1 VVKPLFWSEEFCE
14 LHSDINRILE
24 ISVNINSNVS
34 IPYKI
39 ADTRFKS
46 PGIGTFGGFY
56 GENDPTNWIEIWNK
70 LIEVSHEIDSFE
82 ISFPPKYFEI
92 QKFEAQIQASIE
104 LFNPKCVVEL
114 NQHVVLVSDATE
126 SLSKGNRKKYR
137 QFCEASGTVKRGK
150 IEDLKKVVALLQES
164 RKNLGVDLSMSYV
177 QILEAFTKM
186 PEIYRC
192 YFAEIEAE
200 IVAAAIV
207 VEISRESLYVLYWG
221 DTPGYWRKTSP
232 VVAIFMEV
240 YKDAYQ
246 EGFKYLD
253 LGISSVDGEINPGLT
268 RFKRNLGCIDSEKIK
283 VLFYNPDSRA

>member
-1 VVKPLFWSEEFCE
+1 
-14 LHSDINRILE
+14 
-24 ISVNINSNVS
+24 
-34 IPYKI
+34 
-39 ADTRFKS
+39 
-46 PGIGTFGGFY
+46 
-56 GENDPTNWIEIWNK
+56 
-70 LIEVSHEIDSFE
+70 
-82 ISFPPKYFEI
+82 
-92 QKFEAQIQASIE
+92 
-104 LFNPKCVVEL
+104 
-114 NQHVVLVSDATE
+114 
-126 SLSKGNRKKYR
+126 
-137 QFCEASGTVKRGK
+137 
-150 IEDLKKVVALLQES
+150 
-164 RKNLGVDLSMSYV
+164 
-177 QILEAFTKM
+177 M